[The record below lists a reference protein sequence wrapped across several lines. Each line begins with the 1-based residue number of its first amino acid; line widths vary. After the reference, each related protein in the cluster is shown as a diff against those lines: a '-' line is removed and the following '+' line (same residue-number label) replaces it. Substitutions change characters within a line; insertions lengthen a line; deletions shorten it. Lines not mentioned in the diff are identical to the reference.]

1 MKGKIKFYNRVK
13 GFGFIIPD
21 EGGADVFVHHTG
33 IIATTKKDKLLEEG
47 QAVEFE
53 LKIAERGPAA
63 ANVRKVE
70 ADHVHVVP

>member
-63 ANVRKVE
+63 VTVRKV
-70 ADHVHVVP
+70 